1 MARSRTP
8 KFDASEVITNE
19 IIRIIER
26 GVLPWRKP
34 WTAGGS
40 SRPLRVGGEAAFL
53 PDERLQQGAPLN
65 WGEAG
70 APHACKAAGLLGHA
84 DDELLDIFCRIPE
97 HLCAAGIGIDLT
109 RAINAARISTRCSPT
124 ACRSMR

>member
-8 KFDASEVITNE
+8 KFDASGVITNE

-40 SRPLRVGGEAAFL
+40 CRRLCCTNQLMDVAPQS
-53 PDERLQQGAPLN
+53 PDGLNPRLQ
-65 WGEAG
+65 
-70 APHACKAAGLLGHA
+70 
-84 DDELLDIFCRIPE
+84 
-97 HLCAAGIGIDLT
+97 
-109 RAINAARISTRCSPT
+109 
-124 ACRSMR
+124 